1 MRNLLLE
8 ELKRA
13 VQLMEENP
21 ELAPEKKEVL
31 KAHWDNDRE
40 YTVTSIDRNF
50 TELVAMLRAVR
61 KHSVAYEKQKRE
73 EGRKY

>member
-21 ELAPEKKEVL
+21 ELAPEKKEVCT
-31 KAHWDNDRE
+31 AHWDNNRE
-40 YTVTSIDRNF
+40 YTITSIDRNF
-50 TELVAMLRAVR
+50 VELTAMLKAVR
-61 KHSVAYEKQKRE
+61 KHSVAYEKLERAK
-73 EGRKY
+73 GRKF